1 MGRPINKKY
10 FGNLNS
16 PYNNVATGGLT
27 GEGGESVASVT
38 IAGTNNAYI
47 VKPAVS
53 FAAPTLPGGVTAV
66 GSAHMG
72 VVGISSYNQTV
83 FNSVAGQT
91 LTLAGGT
98 GTEGTITV
106 TQTQVVG
113 VPTLVN
119 SGTNYVTGDIA
130 YIVGGTSSV
139 PSTVTVIASGGNVT
153 GFSSAS
159 GGRYTVNPPTLTGA
173 ATTSSGTGT
182 ALTITAEMGIYAYT
196 LATAGDYTALPAN
209 VAVVSSGLNNP
220 TWALTYKVNSVA
232 VTTPGSGYAEAPVVT
247 FTPSGNATRTA
258 VLTASQQN
266 ALAFTSYLTTGSS
279 AVAGG
284 DIKKQESSRRYL
296 VTNSQGTGQVK
307 LVASDT
313 LVAGEMS
320 IIATD
325 YNGNT
330 YYVTKLT
337 SRKALLTR
345 KTQNG
350 VSAWVYGV
358 LDSAR
363 WTLSAAVG
371 TDKTLSTTKVSIA
384 NN

>member
-1 MGRPINKKY
+1 MGRPINKKF
-10 FGNLNS
+10 FGNLNY
-16 PYNNVATGGLT
+16 PYQDQATGGPT
-27 GEGGESVASVT
+27 GDGGEGVASVT
-38 IAGTNNAYI
+38 IGGTNNAY
-47 VKPAVS
+47 VAKPSVT
-53 FAAPTLPGGVTAV
+53 FAGPTLPGVTAV

-196 LATAGDYTALPAN
+196 LATAGDYTALPSN

-220 TWALTYKVNSVA
+220 TWSLTYKVNSVA
-232 VTTPGSGYAEAPVVT
+232 VTTPGSGYVVAPAIT
-247 FTPSGNATRTA
+247 MAGNATKTA
-258 VLTASQQN
+258 VLTLSHSN
-266 ALAFTSYLTTGSS
+266 ALAFTAFLTTGSS
-279 AVAGG
+279 ALSVG
-284 DIKKQESSRRYL
+284 DILKQEASRRYL
-296 VTNSQGTGQVK
+296 VRNAQGQGQVK
-307 LVASDT
+307 LVTTDALTSGT
-313 LVAGEMS
+313 MS
-320 IIATD
+320 LIATD
-325 YNGNT
+325 FGGAT
-330 YYVTKLT
+330 YFVSKLT
-337 SRKALLTR
+337 ARRARLVNRTSTGTAL
-345 KTQNG
+345 
-350 VSAWVYGV
+350 V
-358 LDSAR
+358 
-363 WTLSAAVG
+363 VG
-371 TDKTLSTTKVSIA
+371 GTSTKWNITNATGTTVTITHSL
-384 NN
+384 